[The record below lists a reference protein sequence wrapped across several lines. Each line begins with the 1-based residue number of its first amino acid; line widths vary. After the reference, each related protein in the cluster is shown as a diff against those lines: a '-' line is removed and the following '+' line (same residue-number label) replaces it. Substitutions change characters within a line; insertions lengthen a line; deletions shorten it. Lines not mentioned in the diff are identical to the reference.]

1 MNIRY
6 QLCVAVGLFGLGSA
20 LGYYA
25 GFQANKPIQVQETY
39 KPAITQTDGSVILE
53 RKPDAKAKPKQ
64 TIPPGD
70 TVERI
75 VSVEVETAE
84 PTTHVAVDLTIV
96 SEPDGGKRVV
106 ASSPDG
112 RIIGSTDIPVAP
124 ILIPR
129 VQNWTVG
136 GLYSPSTRRY
146 GGFVQYKKGPYV
158 AQVLAM
164 SDNVYVGVGIN
175 F

>member
-1 MNIRY
+1 MIPRY
-6 QLCVAVGLFGLGSA
+6 LICLVVGGAVGYYLG
-20 LGYYA
+20 
-25 GFQANKPIQVQETY
+25 FKVNQPIAVTETY
-39 KPAITQTDGSVILE
+39 KPAIVQTDGSVVLE

-64 TIPPGD
+64 TLPPD
-70 TVERI
+70 AKVERV

-84 PTTHVAVDLTIV
+84 PTNHVRVDLTVI

-106 ASSPDG
+106 ASTPDG
-112 RIIGSTDIPVAP
+112 RIVGGSDIPVTP

-129 VQNWTVG
+129 IQNWTVG
-136 GLYSPSTRRY
+136 GLYSPSLKKY
-146 GGFVQYKKGPYV
+146 GGFVQYKKGAYV
-158 AQVLAM
+158 AQVIAM

>member
-1 MNIRY
+1 MIPRY
-6 QLCVAVGLFGLGSA
+6 LIYTILVLSSA
-20 LGYYA
+20 SIGYYA
-25 GFQANKPIQVQETY
+25 GYKVTKPSQVQETY
-39 KPAITQTDGSVILE
+39 KPSIIQSDGSVVLE

-64 TIPPGD
+64 IIPPSSK
-70 TVERI
+70 VERI
-75 VSVEVETAE
+75 VSVEVETE
-84 PTTHVAVDLTIV
+84 KPTTHVTVDLTVV

-164 SDNVYVGVGIN
+164 SDNVYVGVGIT